1 MDAFTVIDRKSD
13 LKAIE
18 NGLRNKFRWDWL
30 EEKDSNGDYLSKYVR
45 KLNKPGV
52 VVCVYCDC
60 RLDYSKKGKSFIK
73 RHAQS
78 VAHTSKRNSIIS
90 TQALPAIFKATASL
104 ERGDSSTSVNSNP
117 SN

>member
-1 MDAFTVIDRKSD
+1 M
-13 LKAIE
+13 
-18 NGLRNKFRWDWL
+18 
-30 EEKDSNGDYLSKYVR
+30 R

-73 RHAQS
+73 RHALS

-117 SN
+117 LPYGAAENVVDSHCLFTASLFFCIF